1 MGSPTV
7 PADIRLVNEG
17 LVVVE
22 AQAKLRCSAAATAL
36 DQAHDRYS
44 GMQRLVASDQVEDV
58 NRCLDKRLTLNPD
71 GLRYDDFVDA
81 RTHVTDHLHADGVR
95 STPLTLD
102 EVQQAAKAPQRWGN
116 RQAAGAATRQIG
128 TAAAAGAAAGAVVSG
143 VIEAGAQAA
152 KVRASETTV
161 AAAACSAAGAA
172 ARGAVSSGAL
182 AGLGESVRVAAS
194 AGLLPMW
201 LGGGTLPAAV
211 AASVCGV
218 AEAGVAFARGE
229 IEAGEFAARSCEST
243 LQTGMVWAC
252 GAVGQTVL
260 PVPVIGAL
268 VGGLVGQLSATV
280 IAQGLQVAIAAL
292 RENALGEHRS
302 AILEAEARAAVTAAV
317 LLGEAERA
325 LGEERNAYVTATVGP
340 LLDDALHAVALG
352 ADDALKRLTELTTS
366 FAGLPLFTT
375 VDEFDQWMHDQGQV
389 LTLNPNMQ

>member
-1 MGSPTV
+1 
-7 PADIRLVNEG
+7 
-17 LVVVE
+17 
-22 AQAKLRCSAAATAL
+22 
-36 DQAHDRYS
+36 
-44 GMQRLVASDQVEDV
+44 
-58 NRCLDKRLTLNPD
+58 
-71 GLRYDDFVDA
+71 
-81 RTHVTDHLHADGVR
+81 
-95 STPLTLD
+95 
-102 EVQQAAKAPQRWGN
+102 
-116 RQAAGAATRQIG
+116 
-128 TAAAAGAAAGAVVSG
+128 
-143 VIEAGAQAA
+143 
-152 KVRASETTV
+152 
-161 AAAACSAAGAA
+161 
-172 ARGAVSSGAL
+172 
-182 AGLGESVRVAAS
+182 
-194 AGLLPMW
+194 
-201 LGGGTLPAAV
+201 
-211 AASVCGV
+211 
-218 AEAGVAFARGE
+218 
-229 IEAGEFAARSCEST
+229 
-243 LQTGMVWAC
+243 
-252 GAVGQTVL
+252 VGQTVL